1 MKVFIF
7 IILTLAGVLFL
18 PEQHIANVL
27 TRHYHI
33 SGDGEEAINRL
44 ATLTLLIKLL
54 ISMAVAFVLTKRCEY
69 QNL

>member
-18 PEQHIANVL
+18 PEQHITNVL
-27 TRHYHI
+27 TRYCHI
-33 SGDGEEAINRL
+33 SGDGEEAINSL

-54 ISMAVAFVLTKRCEY
+54 ISMAVAFVLTKRCEC